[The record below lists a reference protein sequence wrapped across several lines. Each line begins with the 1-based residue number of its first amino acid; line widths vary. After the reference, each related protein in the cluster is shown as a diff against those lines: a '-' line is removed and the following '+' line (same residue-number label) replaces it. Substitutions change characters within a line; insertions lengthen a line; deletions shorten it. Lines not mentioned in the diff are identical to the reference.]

1 MRLDKF
7 LAEMNIGSRSEVKGF
22 IKKGFVTVNGNI
34 VKTPEYAVAEA
45 SDTICFHGRP
55 LSYTRFS
62 YYLLNKPA
70 GVVSA
75 TRDRLSDTVLS
86 LLPPEHPKG
95 LFPVGRLDKDTEG
108 LLLITN
114 DGQLAHQLL
123 SPKKHVDKTYLVR
136 TQVPVTD
143 ADIEK
148 LCAGIDIGDDSP
160 TLPAKAFRNETGE
173 LLLTIHEGRY
183 HQVKRMLFALGNE
196 VTYLKR
202 IAFGGLTLGELAPG
216 EVRALRKEELAL
228 LSEAPARE
236 MQ

>member
-22 IKKGFVTVNGNI
+22 IKKGFVTVNDNI
-34 VKTPEYAVAEA
+34 VKAPEYAVAEET
-45 SDTICFHGRP
+45 DTICFHRRP

-75 TRDRLSDTVLS
+75 TRDRLSETVLS

-160 TLPAKAFRNETGE
+160 TLPAKAFRNEAGE

-228 LSEAPARE
+228 LSEAPKRE